1 MNLTYSAGKK
11 LFEKT
16 TDILLNYIDKD
27 VEKNVLNL
35 VDWSQKFMGGI
46 FNDVYYDK
54 ARDLVQDKD
63 NKWVHYV
70 ENMIKEVHPNVLKTH
85 VMNLGYESSIYG
97 LKKIHKMRDLHQCNV
112 PWAILMDPTSACN
125 LKCTGCWAAEY
136 GHNLNLT
143 FDEMDSIISQGK
155 ELGTHF
161 YIFAGGEPL
170 VRKDDIIKLCEKHN
184 DCAFHAFTN
193 GTLIDEKL
201 CKDMQR
207 VGNFSLA
214 ISIEGFE
221 ESNDM
226 RRGSGTFSKVMKA
239 MDLMKEYGLLYG
251 TSICYTSKNYKDVTS
266 DEFYDMLIDKG
277 ARFSWYFHYMPIGND
292 ASVELL
298 PNKDQ
303 REYVYRR
310 IRETRAFKGG
320 KPIFLMDFQNDGRF
334 TGGCIAGGKNYLH
347 INANGDVEPC
357 VFVHYSNVNI
367 RDVSLLEALKQPLFM
382 AYRENMP
389 FNSNHFMPC
398 PMLENPEFI
407 EKMVK
412 ETNAKSTD
420 LISPENVEDLVKK
433 TKPYAE
439 QWKDKADELWSEIE
453 EERSARAC

>member
-1 MNLTYSAGKK
+1 MNLTYTAGRK

-16 TDILLNYIDKD
+16 IDGLLNYINKDKQ
-27 VEKNVLNL
+27 KNLMNV

-46 FNDVYYDK
+46 FQDK
-54 ARDLVQDKD
+54 YFDKTRDLVMDEN
-63 NKWVHYV
+63 NKWMKYV
-70 ENMIKEVHPNVLKTH
+70 EKLIDDIHPNVLKTH
-85 VMNLGYESSIYG
+85 VLNLGYESSIYG
-97 LKKIHKMRDLHQCNV
+97 LKKIHKMRDLHDCNI

-143 FDEMDSIISQGK
+143 FEEMDDIINQGK

-193 GTLIDEKL
+193 GTLVDEKL
-201 CKDMQR
+201 CEDMQR

-226 RRGSGTFSKVMKA
+226 RRGSGTFNKVMKA
-239 MDLMKEYGLLYG
+239 MDLLKKYGLLYG

-277 ARFSWYFHYMPIGND
+277 VKFSWYFHYMPVGND

-298 PNKDQ
+298 PNKEQ

-310 IRETRAFKGG
+310 IRETRAYEGG
-320 KPIFLMDFQNDGRF
+320 KPIFLMDFQNDGRA
-334 TGGCIAGGKNYLH
+334 TKGCIAGGKNYLH

-357 VFVHYSNVNI
+357 VFIHYSNVNI

-382 AYRENMP
+382 AYRRNQP
-389 FNSNHFMPC
+389 FNENHFRPC

-420 LISPENVEDLVKK
+420 LQSPERVEDLVAK

-439 QWKDKADELWSEIE
+439 QWKDKADELWNEIIE
-453 EERSARAC
+453 ERTEKAH

>member
-1 MNLTYSAGKK
+1 MDIAYVAGKK
-11 LFEKT
+11 LFSTT
-16 TDILLNYIDKD
+16 TDILLKYLN
-27 VEKNVLNL
+27 KNTEDNLMKL
-35 VDWSQKFMGGI
+35 VDWAQNFMGDI
-46 FNDVYYDK
+46 FDEKYYDK
-54 ARDLVQDKD
+54 TRDLIRDKD
-63 NKWVHYV
+63 SKWMKYL
-70 ENMIKEVHPNVLKTH
+70 ESMIKETDPHVLKTH
-85 VMNLGYESSIYG
+85 VLNLGYESSLYG
-97 LKKIHKMRDLHQCNV
+97 LKKIHKMRDLHNCNV

-136 GHNLNLT
+136 GHHLNLT
-143 FDEMDSIISQGK
+143 FEEMDSIIEQGK

-161 YIFAGGEPL
+161 FIFAGGEPL

-207 VGNFSLA
+207 VGNLSLA
-214 ISIEGFE
+214 ISIEGFR
-221 ESNDM
+221 ESNDS
-226 RRGSGTFSKVMKA
+226 RRGEGTFDKVMKA
-239 MDLMKEYGLLYG
+239 MDLMKEHGLLYG

-277 ARFSWYFHYMPIGND
+277 VRFSWYFHYMPIGND

-303 REYVYRR
+303 REYVMKR
-310 IRETRAFKGG
+310 IRETRALKGG
-320 KPIFLMDFQNDGRF
+320 KPIFLIDFQNDGPAVK
-334 TGGCIAGGKNYLH
+334 GCIAGGKNYLH

-357 VFVHYSNVNI
+357 VFIHYSNANI
-367 RDVSLLEALKQPLFM
+367 REVSLLEALKQPLFM
-382 AYRENMP
+382 AYRENQP
-389 FNSNHFMPC
+389 FNENHLMPC

-420 LISPENVEDLVKK
+420 LISPERVEDLVAK

-439 QWKDKADELWSEIE
+439 QWKDRAEELWNEMMAVKS
-453 EERSARAC
+453 R